1 MENKMQGILAQIEE
15 TNIQNNEEYY
25 EKYDIQIDE
34 LDYGYRVKVGCKGFA
49 IESKET
55 LLNMITKYINNP
67 AEVQKE
73 FFNKTLII
81 K

>member
-1 MENKMQGILAQIEE
+1 MEIMIQEE
-15 TNIQNNEEYY
+15 AMNVTPKIPCTNEAYH
-25 EKYDIQIDE
+25 EKYDVQIQE
-34 LDYGYRVKVGCKGFA
+34 LDHGYMVRVGCKSFA
-49 IESKET
+49 IENKET

-73 FFNKTLII
+73 FFNKTLTI

>member
-1 MENKMQGILAQIEE
+1 MEEIVQEKAMNLSAKMPC
-15 TNIQNNEEYY
+15 TNEEYH
-25 EKYDIQIDE
+25 EKYDVQIQE
-34 LDYGYRVKVGCKGFA
+34 LDHGYMVRVGCKSFA

-73 FFNKTLII
+73 FFNKTLTI

>member
-1 MENKMQGILAQIEE
+1 MNLSNKMPCR
-15 TNIQNNEEYY
+15 NEEYH
-25 EKYDIQIDE
+25 EKYDVQIQE
-34 LDYGYRVKVGCKGFA
+34 LDHGYMVKVGCKSFA

-67 AEVQKE
+67 IEVQKE
-73 FFNKTLII
+73 FFNKTLTI